1 VESNQNKVNVPSIVS
16 SDNIG
21 PVEGDFII
29 RTVKLNKYF
38 GDKHV
43 LKDIDFEVR
52 RREVVAL
59 IGPSGSGK
67 STLIRCL
74 NALEKATSGEVYI
87 HSELLDP
94 YLSAKKLS
102 PLRRELG
109 MVFQHFNLF
118 PHMTV
123 LQNVIEAPLL
133 VRKMPKDEAVALG
146 DDVLRKVGL
155 LEKRDVYPSRLSG
168 GQKQRVAIARALAM
182 QPKALL
188 FDEPTSALD
197 PELVGEVLKVM
208 KDLAYEG
215 STMVVVTH
223 EMQFARDV
231 SDRVVFMAD
240 GSIVEQGEPEELF
253 KQPKHKR
260 TQVFL
265 ERVLSVLP
273 GQDESEFVGSNPID
287 VNLSMMPGKS
297 GSGEAAPATE
307 IVRSDDAT
315 LKLTP
320 RRPTDAEGPRSR

>member
-1 VESNQNKVNVPSIVS
+1 MDSEESVIPGAVTAPNSGNLFQTNNDVEDEV
-16 SDNIG
+16 
-21 PVEGDFII
+21 II
-29 RTVKLNKYF
+29 RTVKLNKFF

-52 RREVVAL
+52 KREVVAV

-74 NALEKATSGEVYI
+74 NALEKATSGEIYI
-87 HSELLDP
+87 HGQKLDP
-94 YLSAKKLS
+94 RLSIKQLI
-102 PLRRELG
+102 PIRRELG
-109 MVFQHFNLF
+109 MVFQNFNLF

-133 VRKMPKDEAVALG
+133 VRKMPRDQAVDLG
-146 DDVLRKVGL
+146 EKLLAKVGL
-155 LEKRDVYPSRLSG
+155 EEKRDAYPNKLSG

-182 QPKALL
+182 QPRALL

-231 SDRVVFMAD
+231 SDRVIFMSD
-240 GSIVEQGEPEELF
+240 GSFIEQGDPEEIF
-253 KQPKHKR
+253 KNPREKR
-260 TQVFL
+260 TRMFL

-273 GQDESEFVGSNPID
+273 
-287 VNLSMMPGKS
+287 
-297 GSGEAAPATE
+297 
-307 IVRSDDAT
+307 
-315 LKLTP
+315 
-320 RRPTDAEGPRSR
+320 

>member
-1 VESNQNKVNVPSIVS
+1 MNSEENRTSNNVVPTPVVESGPLSIK
-16 SDNIG
+16 

-29 RTVKLNKYF
+29 EARKLNKFF

-43 LKDIDFEVR
+43 LKDIDFVVR

-74 NALEKATSGEVYI
+74 NALEKATSGEIYI
-87 HSELLDP
+87 EGELLDSS
-94 YLSAKKLS
+94 LSVKKLS
-102 PLRRELG
+102 PMRREVG
-109 MVFQHFNLF
+109 MVFQNFNLF

-123 LQNVIEAPLL
+123 LQNVIQAPLL
-133 VRKMPKDEAVALG
+133 VRKLPKDQAVALG
-146 DDVLRKVGL
+146 ETLLAKVGL
-155 LEKRDVYPSRLSG
+155 SEKRDVYPSRLSG

-182 QPKALL
+182 QPRALL

-197 PELVGEVLKVM
+197 PELVGEVLRVM

-231 SDRVVFMAD
+231 SDRVVFMSD
-240 GSIVEQGEPEELF
+240 GSIVEQGDPEELF
-253 KQPKHKR
+253 RKPKEKR
-260 TQVFL
+260 TQLFL

-273 GQDESEFVGSNPID
+273 
-287 VNLSMMPGKS
+287 
-297 GSGEAAPATE
+297 
-307 IVRSDDAT
+307 
-315 LKLTP
+315 
-320 RRPTDAEGPRSR
+320 

>member
-1 VESNQNKVNVPSIVS
+1 MDSSQNITDITPLSPVPDDNPS
-16 SDNIG
+16 SLAPIDDEI
-21 PVEGDFII
+21 II
-29 RTVKLNKYF
+29 RTVKLNKFF

-52 RREVVAL
+52 KREVVAL

-74 NALEKATSGEVYI
+74 NALEKATSGEIYI
-87 HSELLDP
+87 HGELLNP
-94 YLSAKKLS
+94 HLSVKKLS
-102 PLRRELG
+102 PMRRELG
-109 MVFQHFNLF
+109 MVFQNFNLF

-133 VRKMPKDEAVALG
+133 VRQMPKDQAVALG
-146 DDVLRKVGL
+146 EALLRKVDL

-182 QPKALL
+182 QPRALL

-231 SDRVVFMAD
+231 SDRVIFMSD
-240 GSIVEQGEPEELF
+240 GSLVEQGDPAELF
-253 KQPKHKR
+253 TAPKHQR
-260 TQVFL
+260 TRLFL
-265 ERVLSVLP
+265 ERVLSALP
-273 GQDESEFVGSNPID
+273 
-287 VNLSMMPGKS
+287 
-297 GSGEAAPATE
+297 
-307 IVRSDDAT
+307 
-315 LKLTP
+315 
-320 RRPTDAEGPRSR
+320 

>member
-1 VESNQNKVNVPSIVS
+1 MDSHALEMNDTLTTTSTSNLTPVSNGVEDEI
-16 SDNIG
+16 
-21 PVEGDFII
+21 II

-52 RREVVAL
+52 KREVVAV

-74 NALEKATSGEVYI
+74 NALEKATSGEIYI
-87 HSELLDP
+87 HGEKLNP
-94 YLSAKKLS
+94 NLSIKQLS
-102 PLRRELG
+102 PIRSELG
-109 MVFQHFNLF
+109 MVFQNFNLF

-123 LQNVIEAPLL
+123 IENITEAPRL
-133 VRKMPKDEAVALG
+133 VRKMPKDQAIALG
-146 DDVLRKVGL
+146 EKLLAKVGL
-155 LEKRDVYPSRLSG
+155 SEKRDAYPNRLSG

-182 QPKALL
+182 QPRALL

-231 SDRVVFMAD
+231 SDRVIFMSD
-240 GSIVEQGEPEELF
+240 GSFIEQGDPEEIF
-253 KQPKHKR
+253 KNPREKR
-260 TQVFL
+260 TRMFL

-273 GQDESEFVGSNPID
+273 
-287 VNLSMMPGKS
+287 
-297 GSGEAAPATE
+297 
-307 IVRSDDAT
+307 
-315 LKLTP
+315 
-320 RRPTDAEGPRSR
+320 

>member
-1 VESNQNKVNVPSIVS
+1 MNSEENRVSTNSVPTSVVESGPLSIK
-16 SDNIG
+16 

-29 RTVKLNKYF
+29 ETRKLNKFF

-43 LKDIDFEVR
+43 LKDIDFVVR

-67 STLIRCL
+67 STLIRCI
-74 NALEKATSGEVYI
+74 NALEKATSGEIYI
-87 HSELLDP
+87 EGQLLNSSQSVKQ
-94 YLSAKKLS
+94 LSHI
-102 PLRRELG
+102 RREVG
-109 MVFQHFNLF
+109 MVFQNFNLF

-123 LQNVIEAPLL
+123 LQNVIQAPLL
-133 VRKMPKDEAVALG
+133 VRKLPKDQAVALG
-146 DDVLRKVGL
+146 ESLLAKVGL
-155 LEKRDVYPSRLSG
+155 SEKRDVYPSRLSG

-182 QPKALL
+182 QPRALL

-231 SDRVVFMAD
+231 SDRVVFMSD
-240 GSIVEQGEPEELF
+240 GCVVEQGDPEELF
-253 KQPKHKR
+253 RKPKEKR
-260 TQVFL
+260 TQLFL

-273 GQDESEFVGSNPID
+273 
-287 VNLSMMPGKS
+287 
-297 GSGEAAPATE
+297 
-307 IVRSDDAT
+307 
-315 LKLTP
+315 
-320 RRPTDAEGPRSR
+320 

>member
-1 VESNQNKVNVPSIVS
+1 MDSDQSKPDETSYIVTDSGALIPPTGIVEEEV
-16 SDNIG
+16 
-21 PVEGDFII
+21 II
-29 RTVKLNKYF
+29 QATKLNKFF

-43 LKDIDFEVR
+43 LKDIDFAVR
-52 RREVVAL
+52 KREVVAL

-74 NALEKATSGEVYI
+74 NGLEKASGGEVTI
-87 HSELLDP
+87 HGNRLDP
-94 YLSAKKLS
+94 FMSIKQLIPVRS
-102 PLRRELG
+102 ELG
-109 MVFQHFNLF
+109 MVFQNFNLF

-123 LQNVIEAPLL
+123 LQNVIQAPLL
-133 VRKMPKDEAVALG
+133 VRKMPKAEAVALG
-146 DDVLRKVGL
+146 EKLLVKVGL
-155 LEKRDVYPSRLSG
+155 EEKRDVYPSRLSG

-231 SDRVVFMAD
+231 SDRVVFMSD
-240 GSIVEQGEPEELF
+240 GSIVEQGDPEEIF
-253 KQPKHKR
+253 KHPREKR

-273 GQDESEFVGSNPID
+273 
-287 VNLSMMPGKS
+287 
-297 GSGEAAPATE
+297 
-307 IVRSDDAT
+307 
-315 LKLTP
+315 
-320 RRPTDAEGPRSR
+320 

>member
-1 VESNQNKVNVPSIVS
+1 MDSDDTFKTGSFPFSTEQNTPSQS
-16 SDNIG
+16 LT
-21 PVEGDFII
+21 PVAEDII
-29 RTVKLNKYF
+29 IQASRLNKYF

-43 LKDIDFEVR
+43 LKDIDFEVH

-74 NALEKATSGEVYI
+74 NGLEKATSGEVYI
-87 HSELLDP
+87 QGERLNP
-94 YLSAKKLS
+94 YLSVKQLS
-102 PLRRELG
+102 PIRRELG
-109 MVFQHFNLF
+109 MVFQNFNLF

-133 VRKMPKDEAVALG
+133 VRKLPKDQAVALG
-146 DDVLRKVGL
+146 EKMLEKVGL
-155 LEKRDVYPSRLSG
+155 SEKRDVYPSRLSG

-182 QPKALL
+182 QPRALL

-231 SDRVVFMAD
+231 SDRVVFMSD
-240 GSIVEQGEPEELF
+240 GIIVEQGDPEELF
-253 KQPKHKR
+253 KAPKNQR
-260 TQVFL
+260 TQLFL

-273 GQDESEFVGSNPID
+273 
-287 VNLSMMPGKS
+287 
-297 GSGEAAPATE
+297 
-307 IVRSDDAT
+307 
-315 LKLTP
+315 
-320 RRPTDAEGPRSR
+320 

>member
-1 VESNQNKVNVPSIVS
+1 MDKLKERFMDSKDSVRPDPVSASRNVS
-16 SDNIG
+16 SPLDEN
-21 PVEGDFII
+21 VII
-29 RTVKLNKYF
+29 RAVKLNKYF
-38 GDKHV
+38 GEKHV

-52 RREVVAL
+52 KAEVVAL

-74 NALEKATSGEVYI
+74 NALEQATSGEIYI
-87 HSELLDP
+87 HGEKLDP
-94 YLSAKKLS
+94 FLSVKQLS
-102 PLRRELG
+102 PMRRELG
-109 MVFQHFNLF
+109 MVFQNFNLF

-133 VRKMPKDEAVALG
+133 VRKLSKDQAVALG
-146 DDVLRKVGL
+146 EQLLTKVGL
-155 LEKRDVYPSRLSG
+155 FEKRDIYPGRLSG

-182 QPKALL
+182 QPRALL

-231 SDRVVFMAD
+231 SDRVVFMDD
-240 GSIVEQGEPEELF
+240 GSIVEQGDPEELF
-253 KQPKHKR
+253 RKPQHRR
-260 TQVFL
+260 TQAFL

-273 GQDESEFVGSNPID
+273 
-287 VNLSMMPGKS
+287 
-297 GSGEAAPATE
+297 
-307 IVRSDDAT
+307 
-315 LKLTP
+315 
-320 RRPTDAEGPRSR
+320 

>member
-1 VESNQNKVNVPSIVS
+1 MNSDDILKADAIPLSSEEDTPSQSLAPIAEDV
-16 SDNIG
+16 
-21 PVEGDFII
+21 II
-29 RTVKLNKYF
+29 QASKLNKYF

-43 LKDIDFEVR
+43 LKDIDFEVH

-74 NALEKATSGEVYI
+74 NGLEKATSGEVYI
-87 HSELLDP
+87 HGEKLNP
-94 YLSAKKLS
+94 YLSVKQLS
-102 PLRRELG
+102 PIRRELG
-109 MVFQHFNLF
+109 MVFQNFNLF

-133 VRKMPKDEAVALG
+133 VRKMPKDQAVDLG
-146 DDVLRKVGL
+146 EKMLEKVGL
-155 LEKRDVYPSRLSG
+155 SEKRDVYPSRLSG

-182 QPKALL
+182 QPRALL

-231 SDRVVFMAD
+231 SDRVVFMSD
-240 GSIVEQGEPEELF
+240 GTIVEQGDPEELF
-253 KQPKHKR
+253 KAPKNKR
-260 TQVFL
+260 TQLFL

-273 GQDESEFVGSNPID
+273 
-287 VNLSMMPGKS
+287 
-297 GSGEAAPATE
+297 
-307 IVRSDDAT
+307 
-315 LKLTP
+315 
-320 RRPTDAEGPRSR
+320 

>member
-1 VESNQNKVNVPSIVS
+1 MDSNNVSESGS
-16 SDNIG
+16 G
-21 PVEGDFII
+21 PVSMPVNGMTPSPSLSPIEDEVII
-29 RTVKLNKYF
+29 RANKLNKYF

-52 RREVVAL
+52 KREVVAL

-74 NALEKATSGEVYI
+74 NALEKATSGEIYI
-87 HSELLDP
+87 HGQLLNP
-94 YLSAKKLS
+94 YLSVKQLS
-102 PLRRELG
+102 PIRRELG
-109 MVFQHFNLF
+109 MVFQNFNLF

-133 VRKMPKDEAVALG
+133 VRKMPKEQAVALG
-146 DDVLRKVGL
+146 ESLLAKVGL
-155 LEKRDVYPSRLSG
+155 SEKRDVYPSRLSG

-182 QPKALL
+182 QPRALL

-197 PELVGEVLKVM
+197 PELVGEVLRVM

-231 SDRVVFMAD
+231 SDRVVFMSD
-240 GSIVEQGEPEELF
+240 GVIVEQGDPEELF
-253 KQPKHKR
+253 RKPQHKR
-260 TQVFL
+260 TQLFL

-273 GQDESEFVGSNPID
+273 
-287 VNLSMMPGKS
+287 
-297 GSGEAAPATE
+297 
-307 IVRSDDAT
+307 
-315 LKLTP
+315 
-320 RRPTDAEGPRSR
+320 